1 MLLIPYK
8 KFESLPCALEAGTR
22 QSRKPA
28 PFFPRRHHPR
38 RVPDKRLTAKPALPS
53 LLFAVICRAFLGLRR
68 MLEAHGKWAESGSD
82 EQAEAEARVK
92 TMAQPLST
100 HEYRVIM
107 RPSGQW

>member
-1 MLLIPYK
+1 M
-8 KFESLPCALEAGTR
+8 
-22 QSRKPA
+22 
-28 PFFPRRHHPR
+28 H
-38 RVPDKRLTAKPALPS
+38 DKRLTVKPALPS

-82 EQAEAEARVK
+82 EQDEAEARVK